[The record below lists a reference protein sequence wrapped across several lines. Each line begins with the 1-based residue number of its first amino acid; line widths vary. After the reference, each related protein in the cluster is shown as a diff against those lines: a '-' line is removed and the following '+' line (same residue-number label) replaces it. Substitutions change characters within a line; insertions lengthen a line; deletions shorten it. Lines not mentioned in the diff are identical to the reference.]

1 MVEVGQFKAEQ
12 TVHRTSALE
21 LYEWETAEIS
31 GKVSHSGLTSSKRKT
46 YTVDVNK
53 TVFPEGAA
61 WHVRYRIRLYGSPDN
76 IQSIKTGDRIG
87 ALVRYY
93 EFPERRNP
101 HDFDYGN
108 WLRNQN
114 IAAHGE
120 LDSLIFVE
128 SGQSLSWTQIRSAV
142 QLNIDHLLGEEYAPV
157 AKALFIGYK
166 DELDPQLKAEF
177 SRSGLAHIMA
187 VSGLHVGFIVA
198 PFWLIIP
205 YLWGSKT
212 GKYMGLIFLTLLLIS
227 YAGLTGFSAS
237 VSRASLM
244 AWLLTCGKLFHKMSN
259 PVNIMAVAAI
269 ILLLIEPNQLFDIG
283 FQLSFSAVFII
294 LMIMPEAQKIIP
306 PKIRYGKS
314 GGLVSIILVSI
325 VVQAGLYPVLIYYFG
340 EFSITGPVANAFVIP
355 VLSITVPVGLL
366 TVLLSPYLFFLT
378 DYAAIALQAAI
389 DWIAGVATFLGSG
402 QYSYLT
408 TDYKGFAIFLVWP
421 ALIGLA
427 ASIRISALRWKWLII
442 VLISV
447 NIYVIEQI
455 INIPATKKM
464 EVTFL
469 DVGQGDAAHLRTPS
483 GKHILIDA
491 GRWSPAGNSGER
503 VIIPYLQSLGIEK
516 LDAVILSHPH
526 ADHIGGMPSIL
537 GQIEVDKIIQSNYDY
552 DSQLYK
558 TYMKVAEEKK
568 VSVYEPLSGD
578 IIHIDPS
585 IRIFV
590 LAPAQTN
597 TLPENPNNHS
607 LALKIVYGQTHILF
621 TGDAEK
627 EQERKITDRYGDFLK
642 SHLYK
647 AGHHASN
654 TSSSET
660 FLAALN
666 PEVTV
671 ASLAFNNYFGHP
683 GRDAITRFHQYSIR
697 QEFTSLNGAVRY
709 ESDGRR
715 IMRTEWR

>member
-1 MVEVGQFKAEQ
+1 MVEAGQFKTEQ
-12 TVHRTSALE
+12 VMLRSSALE
-21 LYEWETAEIS
+21 HFEWETAEIS
-31 GKVSHSGLTSSKRKT
+31 GKVSHSGLTSSNRKT

-53 TVFPEGAA
+53 TVFPEGAT
-61 WHVRYRIRLYGSPDN
+61 WNQEYRIRLYDKSDAER
-76 IQSIKTGDRIG
+76 SVKTGDS
-87 ALVRYY
+87 LVVMIQYY

-101 HDFDYGN
+101 HDFDYGK
-108 WLRNQN
+108 WLKNQN
-114 IAAHGE
+114 IVAHGE
-120 LDSLIFVE
+120 LDSLISLKSRTV
-128 SGQSLSWTQIRSAV
+128 LSWTQVRATV
-142 QLNIDHLLGEEYAPV
+142 QSNIEHLLGEEHAPV

-205 YLWGSKT
+205 YLWGTKT
-212 GKYMGLIFLTLLLIS
+212 GKWMGLIFLTLLLFS

-244 AWLLTCGKLFHKMSN
+244 AWLLTCGKLFHKLSN

-325 VVQAGLYPVLIYYFG
+325 VVQAGLYPLLIYYFG
-340 EFSITGPVANAFVIP
+340 EFSVTGPVANAFVIP
-355 VLSITVPVGLL
+355 VLSITVPIGLL

-378 DYAAIALQAAI
+378 DYAAISLQIAI

-421 ALIGLA
+421 ALVGFA
-427 ASIRISALRWKWLII
+427 ASIRIPALRWKWLII
-442 VLISV
+442 LLISI
-447 NIYVIEQI
+447 NIYVLEQI
-455 INIPATKKM
+455 MNTPATKTM

-469 DVGQGDAAHLRTPS
+469 DVGQGDAAHLKTPS

-503 VIIPYLQSLGIEK
+503 VIIPYLRSLGIEK

-526 ADHIGGMPSIL
+526 ADHIGGIPSIL
-537 GQIEVDKIIQSNYDY
+537 GEIEVEHIIQSNYEY

-558 TYMKVAEEKK
+558 TSMKISEEKMIP
-568 VSVYEPLSGD
+568 VYEPFSGD

-590 LAPAQTN
+590 LAPDQAKP
-597 TLPENPNNHS
+597 LSENPNNHS
-607 LALKIVYGQTHILF
+607 LALKIVYGQTHFLF
-621 TGDAEK
+621 TGDAET
-627 EQERKITDRYGDFLK
+627 EQEKVITDRYGDFLE
-642 SHLYK
+642 SNLYK

-654 TSSSET
+654 TSSSES
-660 FLAALN
+660 LMAYLN

-683 GRDAITRFHQYSIR
+683 GRKAVNRFHQYSNR
-697 QEFTSLNGAVRY
+697 LEFTSLNGAVRY

-715 IMRTEWR
+715 IKKTEWR